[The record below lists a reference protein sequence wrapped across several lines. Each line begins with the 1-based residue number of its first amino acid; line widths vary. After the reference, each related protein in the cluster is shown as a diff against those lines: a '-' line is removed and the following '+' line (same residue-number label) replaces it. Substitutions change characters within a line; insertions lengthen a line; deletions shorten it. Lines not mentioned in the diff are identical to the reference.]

1 MPGVANGILYL
12 IYSPLNAHNQAA
24 LRDSGILFW
33 ICEGILIMT
42 DIPVSDR
49 VKELL
54 PDAKFGLLVIKDFRA
69 DACDDFTTV
78 IEREI
83 EAIRAQHANY
93 VRQDYVLTEPACHY
107 VRFYKKFKKTYHV
120 MHQLES
126 ILLKG
131 KTIPDTPPLVQAMFL
146 SEMKHSLLTA
156 GHDLDR
162 MQSPLAFGVAA
173 GGERFRGLAEQEI
186 ELYAGDIYMRDA
198 GGVVVSVIYGQD
210 NRTRITQDTRNV
222 LFVTYGVE
230 GMTESRIRAGLDD
243 LLAYIRILDPSVVP
257 EFIGVI

>member
-1 MPGVANGILYL
+1 MVNIPVLNGI
-12 IYSPLNAHNQAA
+12 
-24 LRDSGILFW
+24 
-33 ICEGILIMT
+33 
-42 DIPVSDR
+42 
-49 VKELL
+49 KEHY
-54 PDAKFGLLVIKDFRA
+54 PDAKFGLLVINDFQA
-69 DACDDFTTV
+69 DAGVDFTTV
-78 IEREI
+78 IAREI
-83 EAIRAQHANY
+83 AAIRAQHPNY

-162 MQSPLAFGVAA
+162 VQQPLSFGIAA
-173 GGERFRGLAEQEI
+173 GGEGFTGLAEQEI

-198 GGVVVSVIYGQD
+198 GGVVVSIIYGQD
-210 NRTRITQDTRNV
+210 SRTRITQDTRNV

-230 GMTESRIRAGLDD
+230 WMTQSRIRAGLDD
-243 LLAYIRILDPSVVP
+243 LLAHITMLDPSVVP
-257 EFIGVI
+257 EYIGVI